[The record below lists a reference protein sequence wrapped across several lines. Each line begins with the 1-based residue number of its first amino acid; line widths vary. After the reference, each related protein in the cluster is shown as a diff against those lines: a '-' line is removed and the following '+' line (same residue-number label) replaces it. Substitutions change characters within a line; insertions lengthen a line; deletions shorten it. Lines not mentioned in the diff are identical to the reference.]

1 VLEMVAT
8 GPMPL
13 PALADSLGLARST
26 AHRLAT
32 ALLERRYLTLM
43 PREGYVLGPKLLELG
58 SLAREQTALLRV
70 ARVHMEKLA
79 DESLDTVHLTVCE
92 SGTALLIERIQ
103 GHRRLLPS
111 LRIGERTKIT
121 QCTGGHA
128 LLLDQPESCWR
139 NAFAQDCGNDCPD
152 TADSREGL
160 SHFLAAMR
168 EAASLGYAID
178 AADGADPLSTVAAP
192 IRRADGLIVAALGL
206 SMAAQYL
213 DGGGLAAAGRAVRAV
228 AAAISADLGHTTHAT
243 VGGTATRHGPADEN
257 LGLDRAN
264 AGKQPAH
271 PLEGKG
277 ARVHDRKVNGSAH
290 VGEPDLGVA

>member
-1 VLEMVAT
+1 MVAT
-8 GPMPL
+8 GPMAL
-13 PALADSLGLARST
+13 PVLADRLGLARST

-32 ALLERRYLTLM
+32 ALLERRYLILM

-111 LRIGERTKIT
+111 LRIGERTKLT

-128 LLLDQPESCWR
+128 LLLDQPEASWR
-139 NAFAQDCGNDCPD
+139 EAFAQDCGNDCTD
-152 TADSREGL
+152 TADSRERL
-160 SHFLAAMR
+160 SRFLASMR
-168 EAASLGYAID
+168 EAASLGYAFD

-192 IRRADGLIVAALGL
+192 IRRADGVVVAAIGL
-206 SMAAQYL
+206 SMAVQYL
-213 DGGGLAAAGRAVRAV
+213 DGGGLAAAGSAVRAV
-228 AAAISADLGHTTHAT
+228 AAAISADLGHATHAN
-243 VGGTATRHGPADEN
+243 VVVSATGHGPAEEN
-257 LGLDRAN
+257 LGLDGAN
-264 AGKQPAH
+264 AREPRAH

-277 ARVHDRKVNGSAH
+277 ARVHDRQVNGSAH
-290 VGEPDLGVA
+290 AGEPDLGVA